1 MECRR
6 QLDAACCSAVGH
18 PLICTAAVFLML
30 ACYILPGTAQPI
42 LTDRNLLT
50 QIEQLSAEERWQE
63 IVRLAETAPTP
74 SAELDYYYGI
84 ALARLGRWDE
94 ARSAFQAGSRAR
106 SCDKRFPMELAGI
119 AFKQKTLSEAVAE
132 IHLDV

>member
-18 PLICTAAVFLML
+18 PLICAAAVFLLL

-42 LTDRNLLT
+42 LTDENHLT
-50 QIEQLSAEERWQE
+50 QIEQLAAEERWQE

-84 ALARLGRWDE
+84 ALARSASQASFISVRAAMLSRTIKHAHFDE
-94 ARSAFQAGSRAR
+94 AWVQEGH
-106 SCDKRFPMELAGI
+106 K
-119 AFKQKTLSEAVAE
+119 
-132 IHLDV
+132 